1 MLPGAERRAAAMRQ
15 PRILYVGDLGP
26 GSTAEMRMR
35 ALETLGYNVTGV
47 NSAAGPIS
55 ARRNPIQYLAIKM
68 RRPMDTA
75 GVNARLV
82 KDGSSAD
89 IVWIDKGVTIRPETL
104 AALRAKAPDVSII
117 GYSPDDMMNRNMS
130 SSYFRRTLPLY
141 DMFFTTKTY
150 NVAELQDLGCH
161 RVIFSPNAYDPAT
174 HRPLA
179 RTGGGSC
186 VDVGF
191 IGTYEPDRANLLA
204 SLARSGVPVVI
215 RGNLWG
221 PMKRLGIP
229 GVTFMPAVIED
240 NYAEAIGATRIN
252 LAFLRKSNRDL
263 QTTRSVEI
271 PACGGFMLAERTAEH
286 QGLFAEGVEAA
297 YFEGTEELIAK
308 TKHYLAHEEERAR
321 IADAGRARC
330 LRDDYS
336 YAGRLRAALEEAGF
350 PIPLAAACE

>member
-1 MLPGAERRAAAMRQ
+1 MASVAEKFAAAMGR

-35 ALETLGYNVTGV
+35 ALAALGYRVTEV
-47 NSAAGPIS
+47 NSATGPIC
-55 ARRNPIQYLAIKM
+55 ARRNPIQYLAIKI
-68 RRPMDTA
+68 RRPMDVA
-75 GVNARLV
+75 RVNARLA
-82 KDGSSAD
+82 KDGLSAE

-104 AALRAKAPDVSII
+104 ATLRARAPDVSII

-130 SSYFRRTLPLY
+130 SQFFRRTLPFY
-141 DMFFTTKTY
+141 DVFFTTKTY
-150 NVAELQDLGCH
+150 NVAELRDLGCR
-161 RVIFSPNAYDPAT
+161 RVIFVPNAYDPAT

-179 RTGGGSC
+179 RAGGGLG

-191 IGTYEPDRANLLA
+191 IGTYEPDRANLLGR
-204 SLARSGVPVVI
+204 LAGGGVPVVI
-215 RGNLWG
+215 RGNLWE

-229 GVTFMPAVIED
+229 GVTFQPAVIED
-240 NYAEAIGATRIN
+240 DYAEAILATRIN

-271 PACGGFMLAERTAEH
+271 PACGGFMLAERTEEH
-286 QGLFAEGVEAA
+286 QELFAEGVEAA
-297 YFEGTEELIAK
+297 YFDGVEELIAK

-321 IADAGRARC
+321 IAHAGLARC

-350 PIPLAAACE
+350 AIPTAAANE